1 MLATAP
7 LWGVASGAVEDLPR
21 IGWLPWGDISPWI
34 DRCLVAVVLVALTSA
49 ALDVKRRAAWCIA
62 GLGLASLIVIDQHRM
77 QPWAYQSLAYAG
89 IFSALRWAE
98 GRRWVTAITVSIYAY
113 SAAGKMDFQFAHTV
127 GVDLVNVV
135 TSPFG
140 GLPEASAFKTALL
153 LPIGE
158 LFVATL
164 IAWPATRRIGGL
176 LAMVMHGMLIV
187 VLGPWMLDHSWG
199 VLCWNAV
206 LATQSAIL
214 FVMQPVS
221 GTSPDSSG
229 WSRMG
234 VAVRL
239 ARWPLRVALLI
250 MLLAPLT
257 ERHGYWDHWTSWAL
271 YSPHNSRADI
281 QIHESAFDRLPSS
294 LRRYLRRDGMSDRWY
309 DLDVDTW
316 SLERRWV
323 PVYPQAR
330 YQLAVAKRLT
340 ERFELGPGIRVRVKG
355 VADRW
360 TGRRVSQ
367 DLIGEKHVLDAS
379 PDVTDVPASR
389 W

>member
-1 MLATAP
+1 
-7 LWGVASGAVEDLPR
+7 
-21 IGWLPWGDISPWI
+21 
-34 DRCLVAVVLVALTSA
+34 
-49 ALDVKRRAAWCIA
+49 
-62 GLGLASLIVIDQHRM
+62 
-77 QPWAYQSLAYAG
+77 
-89 IFSALRWAE
+89 
-98 GRRWVTAITVSIYAY
+98 
-113 SAAGKMDFQFAHTV
+113 
-127 GVDLVNVV
+127 
-135 TSPFG
+135 
-140 GLPEASAFKTALL
+140 
-153 LPIGE
+153 
-158 LFVATL
+158 
-164 IAWPATRRIGGL
+164 
-176 LAMVMHGMLIV
+176 
-187 VLGPWMLDHSWG
+187 
-199 VLCWNAV
+199 
-206 LATQSAIL
+206 
-214 FVMQPVS
+214 MQPVS